1 MVHPPRRPP
10 GRPPL
15 RPSRPLRHFP
25 PPLLLLLPLLAAAG
39 ARGEPWRTSKH
50 LHAPRAYHGCAA
62 SEDAVFVLGGEGAGG
77 EVFGSV
83 EKFSVADRVW
93 LRSVD
98 PLPTPRLTSLQVV
111 KLPLAAPIGTP
122 AKSIPASMRCLI
134 LPSRTFSTI

>member
-15 RPSRPLRHFP
+15 RPPLPLRHFP
-25 PPLLLLLPLLAAAG
+25 PHLLPPLLLLLPLLAAAG

-77 EVFGSV
+77 EVLGSV

-98 PLPTPRLTSLQVV
+98 PLPTPR
-111 KLPLAAPIGTP
+111 KRLAAERVGGVVF
-122 AKSIPASMRCLI
+122 AAGGGDGGRGGV
-134 LPSRTFSTI
+134 RGARGVR